1 MRLRLLAGCA
11 FFCAAAAMPGGVG
24 VVQAADLATTT
35 PATPPPAT
43 PPPATPEPLAEIPP
57 PPNLEY
63 YGAQTQV
70 TISQTS
76 SQTVE
81 EASINGTLIWI
92 RVTPRS
98 GRPYYLIPSGSTF
111 VRRDSLDTGLK
122 VPMWVLFSW

>member
-1 MRLRLLAGCA
+1 M
-11 FFCAAAAMPGGVG
+11 
-24 VVQAADLATTT
+24 
-35 PATPPPAT
+35 
-43 PPPATPEPLAEIPP
+43 AEIPP